1 MANMNILK
9 GQLVEKGKNVE
20 WMAEILGVTTPTAY
34 RKLNNLESMTIG
46 EAAKIKTALSMSD
59 EKAIEAFL

>member
-59 EKAIEAFL
+59 DKAIEAFL